1 MLWVWKRPV
10 CTTGNAGLCCG
21 GAWYVGSAVDSTST
35 TVLRDVL
42 GDQRQPQCR
51 WTSSVAAVDDEA
63 AGLI

>member
-1 MLWVWKRPV
+1 M
-10 CTTGNAGLCCG
+10 GNAGLCCG
-21 GAWYVGSAVDSTST
+21 GEWYVGSAVDSTST